1 MRSTRDVKC
10 ARPSFFS
17 RVHDG
22 TAYRQHP
29 EVRKRLGGAGS
40 QLPGSEAFFREHLI
54 AMRRG
59 RAARPISRRIPSIHA
74 IKPVSVHA
82 MKPLPSAPLCRYC
95 AQIDPFLSFTAAF
108 DTLCRSTEPSGFLKR
123 LMMSQTLWAI
133 VPGVGSVTLF
143 RVTLTPRFLARIS
156 SPLSILSIIRR
167 TSSGWESPPQR
178 VSQPLPPATVQTGAH
193 RRHRHR
199 PLDGELDG
207 ISCHQSFRTGVF
219 AMEDPKGSRG
229 DATGPGGG
237 VVEAA

>member
-1 MRSTRDVKC
+1 MADLNTNI
-10 ARPSFFS
+10 
-17 RVHDG
+17 
-22 TAYRQHP
+22 
-29 EVRKRLGGAGS
+29 RKRARGEGKWETSRQGRRLFSGT
-40 QLPGSEAFFREHLI
+40 PF

-59 RAARPISRRIPSIHA
+59 RAARPISRRIPSL
-74 IKPVSVHA
+74 HA

-95 AQIDPFLSFTAAF
+95 ARIDPFLYTGTPALK
-108 DTLCRSTEPSGFLKR
+108 TLCRSTEPSGFLKR

-178 VSQPLPPATVQTGAH
+178 VSITASHRSNRSPSSSSPWMVSLMGSLAIRVLEPP
-193 RRHRHR
+193 R
-199 PLDGELDG
+199 
-207 ISCHQSFRTGVF
+207 
-219 AMEDPKGSRG
+219 GSRG

-237 VVEAA
+237 CRSDVVVDG

>member
-1 MRSTRDVKC
+1 MKNERVVAHLNPNTLNAKEAKGEREASRQG
-10 ARPSFFS
+10 RRLFS
-17 RVHDG
+17 G
-22 TAYRQHP
+22 TP
-29 EVRKRLGGAGS
+29 
-40 QLPGSEAFFREHLI
+40 F

-59 RAARPISRRIPSIHA
+59 RAARPISRRIPSL
-74 IKPVSVHA
+74 HA

-178 VSQPLPPATVQTGAH
+178 VRISASHRSNRSPSSSSPWMVSLMGFLSIRVLEPP
-193 RRHRHR
+193 R
-199 PLDGELDG
+199 
-207 ISCHQSFRTGVF
+207 
-219 AMEDPKGSRG
+219 GSRG
-229 DATGPGGG
+229 DATGPGG

>member
-1 MRSTRDVKC
+1 
-10 ARPSFFS
+10 
-17 RVHDG
+17 
-22 TAYRQHP
+22 
-29 EVRKRLGGAGS
+29 
-40 QLPGSEAFFREHLI
+40 
-54 AMRRG
+54 MRRG
-59 RAARPISRRIPSIHA
+59 RAARPISRRIPSLHA

-178 VSQPLPPATVQTGAH
+178 VRISASH
-193 RRHRHR
+193 RSNRSPSSSS

-207 ISCHQSFRTGVF
+207 ISCHQSFRTSPG
-219 AMEDPKGSRG
+219 EQGGRD
-229 DATGPGGG
+229 GPWGGCRSG
-237 VVEAA
+237 VV

>member
-1 MRSTRDVKC
+1 MADLN
-10 ARPSFFS
+10 PNI
-17 RVHDG
+17 
-22 TAYRQHP
+22 
-29 EVRKRLGGAGS
+29 RKRARGEGER
-40 QLPGSEAFFREHLI
+40 EASRQGRRLFSGTPF

-59 RAARPISRRIPSIHA
+59 RAARPISRRIPSLHA
-74 IKPVSVHA
+74 MKPVSIHA

-95 AQIDPFLSFTAAF
+95 AQIDPFLTVPRYTAAF
-108 DTLCRSTEPSGFLKR
+108 KTLCRSTEPSGFLKR

-178 VSQPLPPATVQTGAH
+178 VRITASHRSNRSPSSSSPWMVSLMGSLAIRVLEPP
-193 RRHRHR
+193 R
-199 PLDGELDG
+199 
-207 ISCHQSFRTGVF
+207 
-219 AMEDPKGSRG
+219 GSRG

-237 VVEAA
+237 CRSGVV